1 MMEKTQDTKLSNR
14 PLVLSHQ
21 AVKFETSPC
30 GDPTGGCGGNTGNHG
45 GGHHGGGNHGGGGGH
60 HGGGHWPF

>member
-1 MMEKTQDTKLSNR
+1 MMEKIKDTQSSNR

-21 AVKFETSPC
+21 AVKFETHISS
-30 GDPTGGCGGNTGNHG
+30 GG

-60 HGGGHWPF
+60 HGGGGHWPF

>member
-1 MMEKTQDTKLSNR
+1 MMEKIKDTQSSNR

-30 GDPTGGCGGNTGNHG
+30 GCPPGG

-60 HGGGHWPF
+60 HGGGGHWPF